1 MHRNIATTGQ
11 VYIEKLRFVLIPS
24 VDEYF
29 QPIDLNLFRQ
39 KFRRS
44 EPRHFLEDPVEV
56 VRVSEAQQIGRLA
69 DIVSMHQEIFPLFN
83 HERMDVAD
91 GRTACSLWIMSPR

>member
-1 MHRNIATTGQ
+1 MRIRH
-11 VYIEKLRFVLIPS
+11 EC
-24 VDEYF
+24 
-29 QPIDLNLFRQ
+29 LFRQ

-69 DIVSMHQEIFPLFN
+69 DIVSMHQEVFPPFN

-91 GRTACSLWIMSPR
+91 GRTACSLMDHVAQIAGRIRQL